1 MGQLSKR
8 KRVLCWS
15 IFIIGL
21 CLTLTASTHPIGE
34 VKPGDLKAELRCYLS
49 AATVLPWADPKFWP
63 RLRYCLPPPS
73 SSPDLTAMSQSTT
86 LHSLQSYPS
95 STHYQD
101 PELYAAASRY
111 QSNPRAALLYSP
123 LQSAAGLSACGRN
136 GGGGTLYTLQSARAG
151 NGGMGGGGGGPTY
164 YATST
169 TNSRGTA
176 ISHIYQVVE

>member
-1 MGQLSKR
+1 MRTDSNSWTVDASAGGPAGPLAKSAFTCANLSPAPP
-8 KRVLCWS
+8 
-15 IFIIGL
+15 
-21 CLTLTASTHPIGE
+21 AS
-34 VKPGDLKAELRCYLS
+34 
-49 AATVLPWADPKFWP
+49 
-63 RLRYCLPPPS
+63 LPPPS